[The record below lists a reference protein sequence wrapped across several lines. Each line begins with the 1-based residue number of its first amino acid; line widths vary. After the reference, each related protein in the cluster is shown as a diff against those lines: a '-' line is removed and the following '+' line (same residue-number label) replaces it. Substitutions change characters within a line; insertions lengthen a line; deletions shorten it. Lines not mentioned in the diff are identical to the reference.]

1 MSSAPGGEEEVRR
14 LLAAYQQYQAQADG
28 IMRQLSLTQITAEGL
43 ERASAAVDALD
54 RAQVGQEIM
63 VPIGSGSFIHATLA
77 SKEKVILNVGAGV
90 HIEKNA
96 AEAREILIARKAEV
110 LEAARKL
117 SEVLWQGRSG
127 DGEDPGRNAGVRRE
141 RRGAS
146 TQSGEPES
154 CLAASRRSSL
164 DLRRLYPPK

>member
-43 ERASAAVDALD
+43 ERASTAVDALD

-77 SKEKVILNVGAGV
+77 SKEKIVLNVGAGV

-96 AEAREILIARKAEV
+96 AEAKEILISRKAEV
-110 LEAARKL
+110 LEGSRKL
-117 SEVLWQGRSG
+117 NEVLSKIDQEMQKIQAVMQQFEESP
-127 DGEDPGRNAGVRRE
+127 EAHQH
-141 RRGAS
+141 S
-146 TQSGEPES
+146 PES
-154 CLAASRRSSL
+154 QRVV
-164 DLRRLYPPK
+164 

>member
-1 MSSAPGGEEEVRR
+1 LSSAPGGEEEVRR

-96 AEAREILIARKAEV
+96 AEAKEILISRKAEV
-110 LEAARKL
+110 LEGSRKL
-117 SEVLWQGRSG
+117 NEVLSKVDQEMQKIQAVMQQFEESA
-127 DGEDPGRNAGVRRE
+127 EAHQH
-141 RRGAS
+141 S
-146 TQSGEPES
+146 PES
-154 CLAASRRSSL
+154 QRVV
-164 DLRRLYPPK
+164 